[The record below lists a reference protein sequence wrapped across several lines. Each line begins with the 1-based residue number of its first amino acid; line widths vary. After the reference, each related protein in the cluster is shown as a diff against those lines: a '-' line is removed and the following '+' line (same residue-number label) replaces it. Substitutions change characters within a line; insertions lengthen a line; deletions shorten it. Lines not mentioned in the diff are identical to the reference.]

1 MNNMNRAPAQMIT
14 ALLDHL
20 SQESVQRWGANL
32 VSVVLFG
39 SLARGDAHQHSD
51 IDVLLVVRNLP
62 QGWRERSTLELSF
75 ERLGLQWGKPLQV
88 ILVEP
93 AEVRL
98 AVDDVMPFLL
108 EMREGYRCL
117 FDRDEFFQTEMKRLE
132 GILVRRGVRRLAEHK
147 WEVPERVK

>member
-1 MNNMNRAPAQMIT
+1 MNNMNQAPAKMIT
-14 ALLDHL
+14 AILDHL

-32 VSVVLFG
+32 VSIVLFG

-51 IDVLLVVRNLP
+51 IDLLLVVRNLP

-93 AEVRL
+93 GEVRL
-98 AVDDVMPFLL
+98 AVDDVMPLL
-108 EMREGYRCL
+108 LAPVRNSQPPRTPSASAGY
-117 FDRDEFFQTEMKRLE
+117 
-132 GILVRRGVRRLAEHK
+132 
-147 WEVPERVK
+147 PERQDRNGLMGGEERNF